1 MPTSKRLPNPLILF
15 LLFYLLA
22 LVGLGSYLFWPEPDQ
37 APLRVTRADLAPSG
51 DRILLEGEGFSGST
65 QVSLALDVS
74 NRRFLRHT
82 VPTWGPGGDLVRVG
96 RLAYATKRDMGLLI
110 LDLAEPERPRVVGT
124 LRLPGR
130 ARTLTVEAGVA
141 YVACDREGVVLVDV
155 SQPSAPRLMA
165 TLPELSKTQGL
176 AVRNGRLYTTLYGD
190 NIAPALAVVDVS
202 DPGRPKILGRWPLP
216 GQPLGVALGH
226 DGLLI
231 AAGKEGLLEV
241 ELGAGPPR
249 IRSRLPLP
257 GSALAVRVVGEHAY
271 VASTYGGLAVVE
283 LTTGAPRLLAHL
295 PLPGNTSR
303 LTVEEGRLY
312 ISAAAGGGKVF
323 DIQDPGQPRLLG
335 DFSAPRGSWGITAL
349 GTTVYLNT
357 LYNGIQVF
365 NLAAPTPWQGVAQ
378 IDLGERIR
386 TVNAENGRLIVS
398 TSNGNLHVLEGLGGD
413 PLRLVTTL
421 ALKGAGYSLQIHQ
434 GHAYARIDNLGL
446 EVVDIRNS
454 QAPFMAGFYSVD
466 GKNQVPPKGRNSL
479 AVAGDQGIL
488 IDGALRLWRFGTT
501 KPGAGELLP
510 GPELTEQASKV
521 VMADNRLFIASRE
534 GGRIRPVELQS
545 GEAYKTYPQYQ
556 LPAQQINQLELLGQ
570 VVVAAC
576 GLEGL
581 LIVDFTAPAAPR
593 LLAALSLPIAA
604 NILHLVGTTAYVG
617 DAEGGFLEVD
627 LSDPARPRIG
637 ALLADAPGMEDF
649 AVAGK
654 HAFLATGSAGL
665 LVVPLPQVL
674 QPLTRSGQAMTL
686 ALPPIDT
693 PGHYTLRITDGSQ
706 TVVLPG
712 ALALGAR

>member
-1 MPTSKRLPNPLILF
+1 MPRSKRLPNPLIFF

-22 LVGLGSYLFWPEPDQ
+22 LVGLGCYLFWPEPHQ
-37 APLRVTRADLAPSG
+37 APLRVTRAVLAPSG
-51 DRILLEGEGFSGST
+51 DQILLEGEGFSGST

-82 VPTWGPGGDLVRVG
+82 VSTWGLGGDLVRVG
-96 RLAYATKRDMGLLI
+96 RLAYATKLELGLLI
-110 LDLAEPERPRVVGT
+110 LDLSEPERPRVVGT

-155 SQPSAPRLMA
+155 SQPSAPRLLA
-165 TLPELSKTQGL
+165 TLPELSMTQGL
-176 AVRNGRLYTTLYGD
+176 AVRDGRLYTTLLSA
-190 NIAPALAVVDVS
+190 NVAPALAVVDVS
-202 DPGRPKILGRWPLP
+202 DSGQPKILGRWSLP
-216 GQPLGVALGH
+216 GQPLGVAFGG

-257 GSALAVRVVGEHAY
+257 GSAQTVKVVGEHAF
-271 VASTYGGLAVVE
+271 VACTSGGLAVVE
-283 LTTGAPRLLAHL
+283 LASDPPQLLAHL
-295 PLPGNTSR
+295 PFPGNTNR

-312 ISAAAGGGKVF
+312 ISAATGGGKVVN
-323 DIQDPGQPRLLG
+323 IQDPGQPRLLG
-335 DFSAPRGSWGITAL
+335 DFSVPRGSWGIAAL
-349 GTTVYLNT
+349 GTMVYLNT
-357 LYNGIQVF
+357 MNTGIQVF
-365 NLAAPTPWQGVAQ
+365 DLAAPTPWQSVAQ
-378 IDLGERIR
+378 IDLGETIT
-386 TVNAENGRLIVS
+386 TVTPVNDRLVVS
-398 TSNGNLHVLEGLGGD
+398 TMKGNLHVLEGLGGD
-413 PLRLVTTL
+413 PLRLLTTH
-421 ALKGAGYSLQIHQ
+421 ALKGAGYFFQIHQ
-434 GHAYARIDNLGL
+434 GHAYARIKGGL

-454 QAPFMAGFYSVD
+454 QVPLRVGFYSVD
-466 GKNQVPPKGRNSL
+466 GNNQVPPQESNSL
-479 AVAGDQGIL
+479 ALAGDQGVL
-488 IDGALRLWRFGTT
+488 IDGARRLWRFGTT
-501 KPGAGELLP
+501 EPGAGELLP
-510 GPELTEQASKV
+510 GPELTEQAGKV
-521 VMADNRLFIASRE
+521 VMTDNRLFIASLE
-534 GGRIRPVELQS
+534 GGRIRPVELQP
-545 GEAYKTYPQYQ
+545 GGTYITYPEYH
-556 LPAQQINQLELLGQ
+556 LPAQRINHLALLGQ

-593 LLAALSLPIAA
+593 LLAALSLPISAG
-604 NILHLVGTTAYVG
+604 ILHLVGTTAYVG
-617 DAEGGFLEVD
+617 AAAGGFLEVD

-637 ALLADAPGMEDF
+637 ALLADAPGMQAF

-686 ALPPIDT
+686 ALPPIVT

-706 TVVLPG
+706 TVALPG
-712 ALALGAR
+712 ALELGVR